1 MQSWLLRDWPRPR
14 LTCAFAATAT
24 AIAALKIL
32 KSSFATKFTISNH
45 CKADFREFS
54 RLHGSCAHSQLLPH
68 WKFSK
73 VNSLLNY
80 YIQCLQNWFLRI
92 YPPPRLVCSFAAIVT
107 LKSLKIQFATNFII
121 YNDYKTGFWEFS
133 RLYCS
138 CAHSQLL
145 YYHTT
150 CALQSTQA
158 RPGKHRCACV
168 CMCICICTYV
178 YICVH
183 ACVWICMHI
192 CMSMNAYLGAK
203 IVCEC
208 ILTYVH
214 PYTFTGIYIY
224 VYTYV
229 CIHIYAY
236 IHTCMCTYISI
247 YIYMF
252 IHSYLYT
259 YIYTYMHIY
268 IYAYTYMHIHI
279 HIYIDIYIYICMF
292 ICGYARSI
300 FPLCVCVCACT
311 CAFVGVW

>member
-1 MQSWLLRDWPRPR
+1 MLTCWECSRVHASCAYLQRLYYHTEISRLRPFSKVNSLLNLTYTMSMKLAVEKWAVSVARARICCAFTTTLKIVNGKNSRKSICYQIYYTQWMQSWLLRIWPRPR

-32 KSSFATKFTISNH
+32 KSSFATKSTMNNH

-183 ACVWICMHI
+183 ACVWIC
-192 CMSMNAYLGAK
+192 
-203 IVCEC
+203 
-208 ILTYVH
+208 
-214 PYTFTGIYIY
+214 
-224 VYTYV
+224 
-229 CIHIYAY
+229 
-236 IHTCMCTYISI
+236 
-247 YIYMF
+247 
-252 IHSYLYT
+252 
-259 YIYTYMHIY
+259 
-268 IYAYTYMHIHI
+268 
-279 HIYIDIYIYICMF
+279 
-292 ICGYARSI
+292 
-300 FPLCVCVCACT
+300 
-311 CAFVGVW
+311 